1 MDITLKP
8 ELAKFIEEEVRTGRY
23 DSLDDAVNAAVAQLQ
38 TSRGLAGNGP
48 EGLLAAIDEGLAEAD
63 RGEFVE
69 FTADD
74 VIRERRAAWEAKDR
88 KGA

>member
-1 MDITLKP
+1 MNVRLKP
-8 ELAKFIEEEVRTGRY
+8 ELEQFVEEQVKSGRFATV
-23 DSLDDAVNAAVAQLQ
+23 DDALNAAVARLQ
-38 TSRGLAGNGP
+38 TDDQVVGDLEALRA
-48 EGLLAAIDEGLAEAD
+48 EVDVGLAEAD

-74 VIRERRAAWEAKDR
+74 VIAERRAAWAARR